1 MRCFGYREFC
11 RLWSEVVPFICTM
24 PPAEDICHICQ
35 ENATQIMQSANCGE
49 DEKGTF
55 YWQRKSISSAKKQRC
70 HYQKQAQE
78 SPVPQDFQRQENE
91 MEQHDM
97 DVAPKSGK
105 RLCSH
110 CRLPGHTK
118 TKRGKITCP
127 KLL

>member
-1 MRCFGYREFC
+1 M
-11 RLWSEVVPFICTM
+11 
-24 PPAEDICHICQ
+24 HQ
-35 ENATQIMQSANCGE
+35 
-49 DEKGTF
+49 EKGGPCSTYF
-55 YWQRKSISSAKKQRC
+55 NVEELADHRTKKRDILLAAEEHLKCAKKQRC
-70 HYQKQAQE
+70 HYQKQVQE
-78 SPVPQDFQRQENE
+78 SPVPQDFQRQKNIE

>member
-1 MRCFGYREFC
+1 
-11 RLWSEVVPFICTM
+11 
-24 PPAEDICHICQ
+24 
-35 ENATQIMQSANCGE
+35 MQSANCGE
-49 DEKGTF
+49 DEK
-55 YWQRKSISSAKKQRC
+55 RDILLAVEEHLKCAKKQRC
-70 HYQKQAQE
+70 HYQKQVQE
-78 SPVPQDFQRQENE
+78 SPVPQDFQWQENE

-118 TKRGKITCP
+118 TKCGKITCP